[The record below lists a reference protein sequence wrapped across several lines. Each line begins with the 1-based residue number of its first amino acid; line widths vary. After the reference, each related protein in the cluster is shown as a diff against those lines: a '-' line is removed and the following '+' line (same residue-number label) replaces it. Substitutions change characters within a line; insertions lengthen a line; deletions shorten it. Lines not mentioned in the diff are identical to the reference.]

1 MNIETQKFFESNT
14 KWRDEYN
21 LLREIILSNPSLKE
35 EYKWMHPCYTCEG
48 KNIVLIHG
56 FKEYCAILFIKGAL
70 LRDTKKVLIQQTENV
85 QSGRQLRFTN
95 QSNIRK
101 QQALIK
107 SYINEAI
114 AIEKSGLKIE
124 KKKTEDYQIPAE
136 LLNAFQ
142 KDPALENAFNA
153 LTPGRR
159 RAYLLFISQAKQSDT
174 RISRIEKST
183 PNIMNGIGI
192 ADKFK
197 K

>member
-1 MNIETQKFFESNT
+1 
-14 KWRDEYN
+14 
-21 LLREIILSNPSLKE
+21 
-35 EYKWMHPCYTCEG
+35 MHPCYTCEG